1 MPELK
6 WRLTSSF
13 PKSLDTL
20 YGAAESFSKKLAAIT
35 DNKFQVR
42 VFAPG
47 EIVPALQALD
57 AVQNNT
63 VEMCHTASYYF
74 VGKDL
79 TFGFDAGVPF
89 GLTARQQNAW
99 MVEGGGLKLMREFMA
114 EYNAVPFPC
123 GNTGV
128 QMGGWFRKEIKTLDD
143 MKGLKMRIPG
153 IGGQVW
159 AKLGAVPQQ
168 IAGGDIY
175 PSLERG
181 AIDGAEWVGP
191 YDDEKLGFYKVAPFY
206 YYPGFW
212 EAGTQITLMIG
223 KQHWDGLPAGYKAA
237 VESVAADCNGEM
249 MARYDQLNPPALRR
263 LVAAN
268 TQLKP
273 YPRDILAAAWKA
285 THELYDEFSAKNA
298 KFKKVYE
305 PWKAFRDEQFL
316 WNRVAELTYENFA
329 FTDREVTDACCRK
342 PRRRRGFLFA
352 ARETAWQAFRAV
364 ESPLS
369 RTKNVPGR
377 NICNVVSFC
386 VPPRSVL
393 ADWRLSVRLPHR
405 RSPSRC
411 RS

>member
-1 MPELK
+1 MRRRKLLTTAAVGAAVGSVASPAIAQSMPELK

-20 YGAAESFSKKLAAIT
+20 YGAAESFAKKIAVLT

-74 VGKDL
+74 VGKDP

-99 MVEGGGLKLMREFMA
+99 MLQGGGLQLMREFMA
-114 EYNAVPFPC
+114 DYNCAPTPC

-128 QMGGWFRKEIKTLDD
+128 QMGGWFRKEIKTVDD
-143 MKGLKMRIPG
+143 LKGLKMRIPG
-153 IGGQVW
+153 IGGQIW

-175 PSLERG
+175 PALERG

-191 YDDEKLGFYKVAPFY
+191 YDDEKLGFYKVAPNY
-206 YYPGFW
+206 YYPGWW
-212 EAGTQITLMIG
+212 EAGTQLTLIIG
-223 KQHWDGLPAGYKAA
+223 KQHWDALPAVYKLA
-237 VESVAADCNGEM
+237 VETVAADCNGEM
-249 MARYDQLNPPALRR
+249 MARYDQQNPVALRR
-263 LVAAN
+263 LVAAG
-268 TQLKP
+268 THLRP
-273 YPRDILAAAWKA
+273 YPREIMAAAWKA

-316 WNRVAELTYENFA
+316 WFRVAELTYENFA
-329 FTDREVTDACCRK
+329 FTASQTVK
-342 PRRRRGFLFA
+342 
-352 ARETAWQAFRAV
+352 
-364 ESPLS
+364 
-369 RTKNVPGR
+369 
-377 NICNVVSFC
+377 
-386 VPPRSVL
+386 
-393 ADWRLSVRLPHR
+393 
-405 RSPSRC
+405 
-411 RS
+411 

>member
-1 MPELK
+1 MRRRKFVASAAVGGAASVVAAPAIAQSAPELK

-20 YGAAESFSKKLAAIT
+20 YGGAESFARKLAVLT

-99 MVEGGGLKLMREFMA
+99 MLQGGGLQLMREFMA
-114 EYNAVPFPC
+114 DYNAVPFPA

-143 MKGLKMRIPG
+143 IKGLKMRIPG

-168 IAGGDIY
+168 IAGGEIY

-191 YDDEKLGFYKVAPFY
+191 YDDEKLGFYKVAPYY

-212 EAGTQITLMIG
+212 EAGTQISLLVG
-223 KQHWDGLPAGYKAA
+223 KQHWDALPPAYKMA
-237 VESVAADCNGEM
+237 VETASADINGDM
-249 MARYDQLNPPALRR
+249 LARYDTLNPQALRR
-263 LVAAN
+263 LVAAGA
-268 TQLKP
+268 QLRP
-273 YPRDILAAAWKA
+273 YPRDVLAAAWKA
-285 THELYDEFSAKNA
+285 THELYDEFAGKNA
-298 KFKKVYE
+298 KFKKVYDH
-305 PWKAFRDEQFL
+305 WKAFRDEQYL
-316 WNRVAELTYENFA
+316 WFRVAELTYENFA
-329 FTDREVTDACCRK
+329 FTAGQTVK
-342 PRRRRGFLFA
+342 
-352 ARETAWQAFRAV
+352 
-364 ESPLS
+364 
-369 RTKNVPGR
+369 
-377 NICNVVSFC
+377 
-386 VPPRSVL
+386 
-393 ADWRLSVRLPHR
+393 
-405 RSPSRC
+405 
-411 RS
+411 

>member
-1 MPELK
+1 MQRRKFLRTAGVATAATAVAAPAIAQSMPELK
-6 WRLTSSF
+6 WRMTSSF

-20 YGAAESFSKKLAAIT
+20 FGGAESFAKKLAALT

-47 EIVPALQALD
+47 EVVPALQALD

-99 MVEGGGLKLMREFMA
+99 MLQGGGLQLMRDFMA
-114 EYNAVPFPC
+114 EYNAVPFPA

-128 QMGGWFRKEIKTLDD
+128 QMGGWFRKEIKSLDD
-143 MKGLKMRIPG
+143 VKGLKMRIPG

-168 IAGGDIY
+168 IAGGEIY

-212 EAGTQITLMIG
+212 EAGTQISLIVG
-223 KQHWDGLPAGYKAA
+223 KQHWDALPAGYKTA
-237 VESVAADCNGEM
+237 VETVAADINGEM
-249 MARYDQLNPPALRR
+249 MARYDHLNPQALRR
-263 LVAAN
+263 VLAAGA
-268 TQLKP
+268 QLRP
-273 YPRDILAAAWKA
+273 YPRDMLAAAWKA
-285 THELYDEFSAKNA
+285 THELYDEISAKNA

-305 PWKAFRDEQFL
+305 PWKAFRDEQYL
-316 WNRVAELTYENFA
+316 WYRVAELTYENFA
-329 FTDREVTDACCRK
+329 FT
-342 PRRRRGFLFA
+342 A
-352 ARETAWQAFRAV
+352 ALT
-364 ESPLS
+364 
-369 RTKNVPGR
+369 
-377 NICNVVSFC
+377 
-386 VPPRSVL
+386 
-393 ADWRLSVRLPHR
+393 VR
-405 RSPSRC
+405 
-411 RS
+411 

>member
-1 MPELK
+1 MRRRKFLTTAGIGGAASTLAAPAVAQSMPELK

-20 YGAAESFSKKLAAIT
+20 WGGAETIARKVAVLT
-35 DNKFQVR
+35 DNKFQIR

-99 MVEGGGLKLMREFMA
+99 MLHGGGLQLMREFMA
-114 EYNAVPFPC
+114 DYNAVPMPA

-143 MKGLKMRIPG
+143 LKGLKMRIPG
-153 IGGQVW
+153 IGGQIW

-168 IAGGDIY
+168 IAGGEIY

-212 EAGTQITLMIG
+212 EAGTQISLIIG
-223 KQHWDGLPAGYKAA
+223 KQHWDALPASYKMA
-237 VESVAADCNGEM
+237 VETAAADVNGDM
-249 MARYDQLNPPALRR
+249 MARYDTQNPQALRR
-263 LVAAN
+263 LVAAG

-273 YPRDILAAAWKA
+273 YPREVLAAAWKA
-285 THELYDEFSAKNA
+285 THELYDEFSSKNA
-298 KFKKVYE
+298 KFKKIYDH
-305 PWKAFRDEQFL
+305 WKAFRDEQYL
-316 WNRVAELTYENFA
+316 WFRVSELTYENFA
-329 FTDREVTDACCRK
+329 FT
-342 PRRRRGFLFA
+342 A
-352 ARETAWQAFRAV
+352 AQTV
-364 ESPLS
+364 
-369 RTKNVPGR
+369 K
-377 NICNVVSFC
+377 
-386 VPPRSVL
+386 
-393 ADWRLSVRLPHR
+393 
-405 RSPSRC
+405 
-411 RS
+411 

>member
-1 MPELK
+1 MRRRKLLTTAAVGAAVGSVASPAIAQSMPELK

-20 YGAAESFSKKLAAIT
+20 YGAAESFSKKIAALT
-35 DNKFQVR
+35 ENKFQVR

-74 VGKDL
+74 VGKDP

-99 MVEGGGLKLMREFMA
+99 MLQGGGLQLMREFMA
-114 EYNAVPFPC
+114 EYNCVPTPC

-128 QMGGWFRKEIKTLDD
+128 QMGGWFRKEIKTVDD
-143 MKGLKMRIPG
+143 LKGLKMRIPG
-153 IGGQVW
+153 IGGQIW

-175 PSLERG
+175 PALERG

-191 YDDEKLGFYKVAPFY
+191 YDDEKLGFYKVAPNY
-206 YYPGFW
+206 YYPGWW
-212 EAGTQITLMIG
+212 EAGTQLTLIVG
-223 KQHWDGLPAGYKAA
+223 KQHWDALPAVYKLA
-237 VESVAADCNGEM
+237 VETVAADCNGEM
-249 MARYDQLNPPALRR
+249 MARYDQQNPVALRR
-263 LVAAN
+263 LVAAG
-268 TQLKP
+268 THLRP
-273 YPRDILAAAWKA
+273 YPREIMAAAWKA

-316 WNRVAELTYENFA
+316 WFRVAELTYENFA
-329 FTDREVTDACCRK
+329 FTASQTVK
-342 PRRRRGFLFA
+342 
-352 ARETAWQAFRAV
+352 
-364 ESPLS
+364 
-369 RTKNVPGR
+369 
-377 NICNVVSFC
+377 
-386 VPPRSVL
+386 
-393 ADWRLSVRLPHR
+393 
-405 RSPSRC
+405 
-411 RS
+411 

>member
-1 MPELK
+1 MQRRKFFKAAGVATAATTIAAPAIAQSMPELK

-20 YGAAESFSKKLAAIT
+20 FGGAESFAKKLAALT

-99 MVEGGGLKLMREFMA
+99 MLQGGGLQLMREFMA
-114 EYNAVPFPC
+114 DYNAVPFPA

-143 MKGLKMRIPG
+143 VKGLKMRIPG

-175 PSLERG
+175 PALERG
-181 AIDGAEWVGP
+181 TIDGAEWVGP
-191 YDDEKLGFYKVAPFY
+191 YDDEKLGFYKVAPYY

-212 EAGTQITLMIG
+212 EAGTQISLLIG
-223 KQHWDGLPAGYKAA
+223 KQHWDALPPGYKTA
-237 VESVAADCNGEM
+237 VETVAADVNGEM
-249 MARYDQLNPPALRR
+249 LARYDNLNPQALRR
-263 LVAAN
+263 LVAAGA
-268 TQLKP
+268 QLRP
-273 YPRDILAAAWKA
+273 YPREVLAAAWKA
-285 THELYDEFSAKNA
+285 THELYDEFSSKNA
-298 KFKKVYE
+298 KFKKVYDN
-305 PWKAFRDEQFL
+305 WKAFRDEQYL
-316 WNRVAELTYENFA
+316 WFRVAELTYENFA
-329 FTDREVTDACCRK
+329 FTAGQTVK
-342 PRRRRGFLFA
+342 
-352 ARETAWQAFRAV
+352 
-364 ESPLS
+364 
-369 RTKNVPGR
+369 
-377 NICNVVSFC
+377 
-386 VPPRSVL
+386 
-393 ADWRLSVRLPHR
+393 
-405 RSPSRC
+405 
-411 RS
+411 

>member
-1 MPELK
+1 MQRRKFLKTAGVATAATTVAAPAIAQAMPELK

-20 YGAAESFSKKLAAIT
+20 FGGAESFAKKLAVLT

-99 MVEGGGLKLMREFMA
+99 MLQGGGLPLMREFMA
-114 EYNAVPFPC
+114 EYNAVPFPA

-128 QMGGWFRKEIKTLDD
+128 QMGGWFRKEIKSVDD
-143 MKGLKMRIPG
+143 VKGLKMRIPG

-175 PSLERG
+175 PALERG
-181 AIDGAEWVGP
+181 TIDGAEWVGP
-191 YDDEKLGFYKVAPFY
+191 YDDEKLGFYKVAPYY

-212 EAGTQITLMIG
+212 EAGTQISLLIG
-223 KQHWDGLPAGYKAA
+223 KQHWDALPPNYKAA
-237 VESVAADCNGEM
+237 VETVAADVNGEM
-249 MARYDQLNPPALRR
+249 LARYDNLNPQALRR
-263 LVAAN
+263 LVAAGA
-268 TQLKP
+268 QLRP
-273 YPRDILAAAWKA
+273 YPREVLAAAWKA
-285 THELYDEFSAKNA
+285 THELYDEFSTKNA
-298 KFKKVYE
+298 KFKKVYDN
-305 PWKAFRDEQFL
+305 WKVFRDEQYL
-316 WNRVAELTYENFA
+316 WFRVAELTYENFA
-329 FTDREVTDACCRK
+329 FTAGQTVK
-342 PRRRRGFLFA
+342 
-352 ARETAWQAFRAV
+352 
-364 ESPLS
+364 
-369 RTKNVPGR
+369 
-377 NICNVVSFC
+377 
-386 VPPRSVL
+386 
-393 ADWRLSVRLPHR
+393 
-405 RSPSRC
+405 
-411 RS
+411 